1 MMEEGEDGWIDEWMD
16 RGTDRQTDELIE
28 TIYSDLVI
36 CVKIQNRAS
45 FFLPWI
51 TFWWQ
56 TQAISE
62 VVGNIASRSDRCC
75 E

>member
-16 RGTDRQTDELIE
+16 RGTDRQLDEFIE

-36 CVKIQNRAS
+36 YVKIQNRVS
-45 FFLPWI
+45 FCLHWV

-56 TQAISE
+56 TQTINE

>member
-1 MMEEGEDGWIDEWMD
+1 MNGWIE
-16 RGTDRQTDELIE
+16 GQIDRQMYELIE

-36 CVKIQNRAS
+36 YVKIQNRARFCLS
-45 FFLPWI
+45 WV

-56 TQAISE
+56 TQTINE
-62 VVGNIASRSDRCC
+62 VVGNTASRSDRCC